1 MRATL
6 VFVLAL
12 ATGIGARSQETAT
25 IPDPEACVLRARW
38 EPLAESKYGLYGS
51 QELRDLLGAGP
62 SEPALEHPCER
73 FAALLPAED
82 VELGEPFAL
91 EPERFL
97 PFLRQFHPGATP
109 RPRYGQPGAFG
120 CLIARDAERLKL
132 FYRVHAGFQLA
143 PDVFMTPAQFE
154 GRLLWER
161 APGRPLVFSLAL
173 PPRNTNVDINA
184 RLGDHGVADIGFVP
198 VMELALEPAVD
209 KDHAQA
215 GGERLELDLARAR
228 LRSAFYRFE
237 AIEWLPLADAHRRA
251 QEQAKPLHV
260 VILFGTL
267 DDESC

>member
-6 VFVLAL
+6 AFVLAL
-12 ATGIGARSQETAT
+12 GAGMSVRSQKTSVL
-25 IPDPEACVLRARW
+25 DPEACVLRARW

-62 SEPALEHPCER
+62 SEPERGHPRER

-91 EPERFL
+91 EPEHFL
-97 PFLRQFHPGATP
+97 VFLRQFHPGATP

-120 CLIARDAERLKL
+120 CLIARDDESLEL
-132 FYRVHAGFQLA
+132 FYRVHAGFQLDA
-143 PDVFMTPAQFE
+143 DVFLTPAQFE

-161 APGRPLVFSLAL
+161 APGRPLAFSLAL
-173 PPRNTNVDINA
+173 PARNTNVDINA
-184 RLGDHGVADIGFVP
+184 RIGDHGVADIGFVP

-209 KDHAQA
+209 GDHARA
-215 GGERLELDLARAR
+215 GGERVELDVARAR
-228 LRSAFYRFE
+228 LRSAFYRFA
-237 AIEWLPLADAHRRA
+237 AIGWLPLVEAHRRA